1 LPSSAPSRKV
11 TRTSQEATVSTDR
24 TPKNLDTLDRVEV
37 DPPRVLSHERFQFN
51 FNVSLGAR
59 VRAMFGAPSWSRR
72 KKRLDDRLDRFWREQ
87 NERAEALWIAA
98 GEGRID
104 DEGREIRQAL
114 LDGEGRDKHAARD
127 RRAHLFRQRM
137 DRDAAQLAE
146 FNRAWKAHLT
156 RLSLGDLTK
165 RIEDYNRFFPVE
177 ADLPVDPATET
188 FVWMGSAWQ
197 PAELPDAAAVLARL
211 PYR

>member
-1 LPSSAPSRKV
+1 V

-87 NERAEALWIAA
+87 NERAEALWIAD
-98 GEGRID
+98 GSLFPTSIGVPPQLSIY
-104 DEGREIRQAL
+104 AL
-114 LDGEGRDKHAARD
+114 GLHVARAKIG
-127 RRAHLFRQRM
+127 RAH
-137 DRDAAQLAE
+137 
-146 FNRAWKAHLT
+146 
-156 RLSLGDLTK
+156 
-165 RIEDYNRFFPVE
+165 V
-177 ADLPVDPATET
+177 
-188 FVWMGSAWQ
+188 
-197 PAELPDAAAVLARL
+197 
-211 PYR
+211 